1 MKFWY
6 RNQIN
11 LFNKMNFI
19 HFLTLHYRYTCC
31 DLTSDIL
38 PTYLRTECDDSVLSD
53 RYPSHHV
60 CTVAEACQRKLRGH
74 YHPVL
79 HQVLR
84 RHSDQLRP
92 DHHQPRVHGQRRV
105 PLHRHQPSG
114 AWRQR
119 KQGQPA
125 GAWK

>member
-1 MKFWY
+1 
-6 RNQIN
+6 
-11 LFNKMNFI
+11 MNFI

-53 RYPSHHV
+53 RYSSHHI
-60 CTVAEACQRKLRGH
+60 CTVAEARQRKLRGH

-119 KQGQPA
+119 KHGQPA